1 MTSGWYAAT
10 RITPDDYRNR
20 CFESQRKIGD
30 IGFLSN
36 IIENHDEPRGVSF
49 YIPDGEVTPTSK
61 KLLATMNVML
71 RGLPFI
77 YQGQEIGMENMEF
90 TSIDQIDDIATLD
103 EYEVSIKAGLTPEE
117 AMKVASLHSRDNAR
131 TPFQWNDKAHAG
143 FTTGTPWLTENPNY
157 TRINLESQRN
167 DPDSVYQY
175 YRKLTALRK
184 NPEYAETVVYGE
196 CIPVWEDRHNLMA
209 YYRKSS
215 EKTLLVIGNYQTE
228 PQTVTLPQ
236 ELKKVVLNNLP
247 TLVKDG
253 KTLTLAGYQAVV
265 LEV

>member
-1 MTSGWYAAT
+1 MPSPQVKSSNEKPGDLPLFIGDGGYFSTMFDFNETTFGKSDLGWYAAT

-131 TPFQWNDKAHAG
+131 TPFQ
-143 FTTGTPWLTENPNY
+143 
-157 TRINLESQRN
+157 
-167 DPDSVYQY
+167 
-175 YRKLTALRK
+175 
-184 NPEYAETVVYGE
+184 
-196 CIPVWEDRHNLMA
+196 
-209 YYRKSS
+209 
-215 EKTLLVIGNYQTE
+215 
-228 PQTVTLPQ
+228 
-236 ELKKVVLNNLP
+236 
-247 TLVKDG
+247 
-253 KTLTLAGYQAVV
+253 
-265 LEV
+265 

>member
-1 MTSGWYAAT
+1 
-10 RITPDDYRNR
+10 
-20 CFESQRKIGD
+20 
-30 IGFLSN
+30 
-36 IIENHDEPRGVSF
+36 
-49 YIPDGEVTPTSK
+49 
-61 KLLATMNVML
+61 
-71 RGLPFI
+71 
-77 YQGQEIGMENMEF
+77 
-90 TSIDQIDDIATLD
+90 
-103 EYEVSIKAGLTPEE
+103 
-117 AMKVASLHSRDNAR
+117 MKVASLHSRDNAR
-131 TPFQWNDKAHAG
+131 TPFQWSDKAHAG

-228 PQTVTLPQ
+228 PQSVTLPQ
-236 ELKKVVLNNLP
+236 ALKKVVLNNLP
-247 TLVKDG
+247 TLVEDG

>member
-1 MTSGWYAAT
+1 
-10 RITPDDYRNR
+10 
-20 CFESQRKIGD
+20 
-30 IGFLSN
+30 
-36 IIENHDEPRGVSF
+36 
-49 YIPDGEVTPTSK
+49 
-61 KLLATMNVML
+61 MNVML

-131 TPFQWNDKAHAG
+131 TPFQWSDKAHAG

-228 PQTVTLPQ
+228 PQSVTLPQ

-247 TLVKDG
+247 TLVEDG